1 VQDRDLALLLLVLA
15 AASSSTDDEHRGGVL
30 SRVASR
36 ATGAVVDILDP
47 NELIGRIDV
56 NAILDRVDIEAFL
69 ERVDLNE
76 LLDSIDIDAL
86 LERIDVKEIIER
98 AGIPDIVRESTGE
111 LAGSMFDVFRR
122 QLVALDAIT
131 GRFIY
136 RLTMRDPASRP
147 RSPDELDAG
156 SGVDDDGRAQVSG
169 HYAGPISRLL
179 AFVVDLLIY
188 WTGFIL
194 GALGVEF
201 VLELFFRVELD
212 ASAQRS
218 AVRVVFL
225 TLWAFVYLWTSLA
238 LAGRT
243 PGMGIIGL
251 SVVTREG
258 GPISGRQAFIR
269 TIVFPFSFLFFG
281 LGFLGIFFSP
291 ERRALHDAAAG
302 DAVVYDW
309 GDRQAEMP
317 APLTQWLN
325 RHAEDEDVDLDV

>member
-15 AASSSTDDEHRGGVL
+15 AASSSADDEHRGGVL

-36 ATGAVVDILDP
+36 ATGAVVDIIDP

-56 NAILDRVDIEAFL
+56 NAILERVDIEAFL

-76 LLDSIDIDAL
+76 LLDSIDMDAL
-86 LERIDVKEIIER
+86 MDRIDVKEIVER

-111 LAGSMFDVFRR
+111 LAGSLMDVFRR
-122 QLVALDAIT
+122 QLVALDTIT

-136 RLTMRDPASRP
+136 RLTTRDPASRP
-147 RSPDELDAG
+147 RAPDELDAG
-156 SGVDDDGRAQVSG
+156 SGVDEDGRAQVSG

-179 AFVVDLLIY
+179 AFLVDLFFV
-188 WTGFIL
+188 WTGFVL
-194 GALGVEF
+194 GAVGVAF
-201 VLELFFRVELD
+201 VLGLFLQVDLD
-212 ASAQRS
+212 PSWRRS
-218 AVRVVFL
+218 VTGAIFL
-225 TLWAFVYLWTSLA
+225 ALWAFTYLWTSLA

-258 GPISGRQAFIR
+258 EPISGRQAFVR
-269 TIVFPFSFLFFG
+269 TIVFPFSFLIFG
-281 LGFLGIFFSP
+281 IGFLGIFISP

-309 GDRQAEMP
+309 GDRHAEMP

-325 RHAEDEDVDLDV
+325 RHSEDEDADV

>member
-15 AASSSTDDEHRGGVL
+15 AASSSTDDEPRGGVL

-36 ATGAVVDILDP
+36 ATGAVVDIIDP
-47 NELIGRIDV
+47 NELIGRIDL
-56 NAILDRVDIEAFL
+56 NAILERVDIEAFL

-76 LLDSIDIDAL
+76 LLDSIDMDAL
-86 LERIDVKEIIER
+86 MDRIDVKEIVER

-111 LAGSMFDVFRR
+111 LAGSLMDVFRR

-136 RLTMRDPASRP
+136 RLTTRDPASRP
-147 RSPDELDAG
+147 RAPDELDAG
-156 SGVDDDGRAQVSG
+156 SGVDEDGRAQVSG

-179 AFVVDLLIY
+179 AFLVDLFFV
-188 WTGFIL
+188 WTGFVL
-194 GALGVEF
+194 GAVGVAF
-201 VLELFFRVELD
+201 VLGIFLQADLD
-212 ASAQRS
+212 ASWRRS
-218 AVRVVFL
+218 VAGAIFL
-225 TLWAFVYLWTSLA
+225 TLWAFIYLWTSLA

-258 GPISGRQAFIR
+258 EPISGRQAFVR
-269 TIVFPFSFLFFG
+269 TIVFPFSFLIFG
-281 LGFLGIFFSP
+281 LGFLGIFISP

-309 GDRQAEMP
+309 GDRHAEMP

-325 RHAEDEDVDLDV
+325 RHSEDEDADV

>member
-1 VQDRDLALLLLVLA
+1 MQDRDLALLLLVLA

-36 ATGAVVDILDP
+36 ATGAVVDIIDP
-47 NELIGRIDV
+47 NELIGRIDL
-56 NAILDRVDIEAFL
+56 NAILERVDIEAFL

-76 LLDSIDIDAL
+76 LLDSIDMDAL
-86 LERIDVKEIIER
+86 IDRIDFKEIVER

-111 LAGSMFDVFRR
+111 LAGSLWDVFRR
-122 QLVALDAIT
+122 QLVALDTIT

-136 RLTMRDPASRP
+136 RLTTRDPASRP
-147 RSPDELDAG
+147 RSPNELDAG
-156 SGVDDDGRAQVSG
+156 SGVDEDGRAQVSG
-169 HYAGPISRLL
+169 HYAGPISRLMAFIVYLFLVWTGFVLGAVGL
-179 AFVVDLLIY
+179 AFV
-188 WTGFIL
+188 L
-194 GALGVEF
+194 G
-201 VLELFFRVELD
+201 LFLQVELD
-212 ASAQRS
+212 ASWRRS
-218 AVRVVFL
+218 VAGAIFL
-225 TLWAFVYLWTSLA
+225 ALWAFTYLWTSLA

-269 TIVFPFSFLFFG
+269 TIVFPFSFLLFG
-281 LGFLGIFFSP
+281 LGFLGIFISP

-309 GDRQAEMP
+309 GDRHAEMP

-325 RHAEDEDVDLDV
+325 RHAEDEDADV

>member
-1 VQDRDLALLLLVLA
+1 MQDRDLALLLLVLA
-15 AASSSTDDEHRGGVL
+15 AASSSTDDGHRGGVL

-36 ATGAVVDILDP
+36 ATGAVVDIIDP
-47 NELIGRIDV
+47 NELIGRIDL
-56 NAILDRVDIEAFL
+56 NAILERVDIEAFL

-76 LLDSIDIDAL
+76 LLDSIDMDAL
-86 LERIDVKEIIER
+86 IDRIDVKEIVER
-98 AGIPDIVRESTGE
+98 AGISDIVRESTGE
-111 LAGSMFDVFRR
+111 LAGSFLDVFRR

-136 RLTMRDPASRP
+136 RLTTRDPASRP
-147 RSPDELDAG
+147 RSPDELGAG
-156 SGVDDDGRAQVSG
+156 SGVDEEGRAQVSG

-179 AFVVDLLIY
+179 AFSVDVVIL

-194 GALGVEF
+194 GTFVVAF
-201 VLELFFRVELD
+201 VLELFLRVEFD
-212 ASAQRS
+212 GSWQRS
-218 AVRVVFL
+218 TVRIFFL
-225 TLWAFVYLWTSLA
+225 ALWAFIYLWTSLA

-281 LGFLGIFFSP
+281 LGFLGIFISP

-302 DAVVYDW
+302 DAVVYHW
-309 GDRQAEMP
+309 GDRPAEMP